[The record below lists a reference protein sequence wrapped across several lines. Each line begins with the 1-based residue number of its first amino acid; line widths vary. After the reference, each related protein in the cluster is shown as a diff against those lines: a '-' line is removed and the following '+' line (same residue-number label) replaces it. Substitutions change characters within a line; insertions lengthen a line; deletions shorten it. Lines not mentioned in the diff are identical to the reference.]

1 MCFTAKAV
9 APYRKVRNAMQFRV
23 CKFSDPRKA
32 HENAIKDFLGSPK
45 SIPDPHVVKQPIWS
59 TWARYKNDVNTSVIL
74 NYAREIVDSGF
85 HTGTFEID
93 DNWENCYG
101 SAEFNTTRFED
112 IKGMINK
119 LSEYIII
126 FIL

>member
-1 MCFTAKAV
+1 
-9 APYRKVRNAMQFRV
+9 MQFWV
-23 CKFSDPRKA
+23 CKFTDPRKA
-32 HENAIKDFLGSPK
+32 HENAIKHFLGSPK
-45 SIPDPHVVKQPIWS
+45 SIPDPYAVKHPIWS

-74 NYAREIVDSGF
+74 NYAREIVDNGF
-85 HTGTFEID
+85 QRGTFEID
-93 DNWENCYG
+93 GNWENCYG

-119 LSEYIII
+119 LSEYTVM